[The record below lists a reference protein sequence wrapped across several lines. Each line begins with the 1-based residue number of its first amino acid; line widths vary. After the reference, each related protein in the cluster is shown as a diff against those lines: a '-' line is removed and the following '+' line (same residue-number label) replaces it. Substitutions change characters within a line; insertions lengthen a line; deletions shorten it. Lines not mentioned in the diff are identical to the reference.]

1 MSSKN
6 SSRSSAR
13 STRRKSKAC
22 SFRIRAVLHGGT
34 AFFAFIRHRKFSRQ
48 LSRLF
53 PRAVLPALF
62 PACFLG
68 DPLDGL
74 LRNFPAVLWAVFPSV
89 FPLTVLPALF
99 PVSSSSTLSRYSSC
113 YFFPKHFPDLFPRL
127 TIFLFISSGFFFRWF
142 VFLSAS
148 FSAYPFCIFLF
159 RPARPLFCNLAH
171 LTLLAPSLAHSAI
184 FPAILPVVFSCAA
197 SAPPL
202 SFPRYPPSPPRAF
215 PFHAGSMLH
224 LFSSVCDF
232 PSSVH
237 PRFLPSK
244 LPERF
249 SEPLIPITRGAIQ
262 TEIKHPGL

>member
-1 MSSKN
+1 MAEPLFLPSSGIG
-6 SSRSSAR
+6 SSPVSFPGYFPGQ
-13 STRRKSKAC
+13 
-22 SFRIRAVLHGGT
+22 SFRHSFPLPRLPRFLVTHPAISFRNIFPI
-34 AFFAFIRHRKFSRQ
+34 FF
-48 LSRLF
+48 
-53 PRAVLPALF
+53 P
-62 PACFLG
+62 
-68 DPLDGL
+68 GL
-74 LRNFPAVLWAVFPSV
+74 LFFIHILRFF
-89 FPLTVLPALF
+89 
-99 PVSSSSTLSRYSSC
+99 LSLVC
-113 YFFPKHFPDLFPRL
+113 
-127 TIFLFISSGFFFRWF
+127 ISLSFFFR
-142 VFLSAS
+142 LS
-148 FSAYPFCIFLF
+148 LF
-159 RPARPLFCNLAH
+159 RLAPPLFCNLAH

-262 TEIKHPGL
+262 TEI